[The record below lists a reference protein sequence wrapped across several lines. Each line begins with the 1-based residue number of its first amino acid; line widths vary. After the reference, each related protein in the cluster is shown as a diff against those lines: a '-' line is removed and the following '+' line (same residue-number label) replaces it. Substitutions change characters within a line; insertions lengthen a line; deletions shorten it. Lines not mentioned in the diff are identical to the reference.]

1 MTAAPV
7 RLGIIGLGAMGT
19 RLLTVA
25 SQHPDFDVRRVSD
38 PNRQAADFPGLAFST
53 DSTDLAQADDLDAV
67 YIATPP
73 ALHERFA
80 LAALASGKAVFCE
93 KPLAVDLAE
102 GQRMAEAAER
112 AGVATA
118 VNFALSDQPSV
129 AEIERADVGD
139 VLGVDIRLH
148 FPRWPRPFQA
158 DARWLDEREQGGF
171 VREVLS
177 HFVYLTDRILGP
189 LRVEVAGVDYAPGAS
204 EVAAHGLLRAGEV
217 PVHVSGR
224 AGMAGAE
231 RYEWILWGSRRSYL
245 LRDWSELFVSDG
257 GDWKPVELAGGSQA
271 ERLSLFAAAVRG
283 GDAGPGLADFAA
295 ALRVQEVIEAFHG
308 AEAE

>member
-19 RLLTVA
+19 RVLGIAT
-25 SQHPDFDVRRVSD
+25 QHPDFEVRLVSD
-38 PNRQAADFPGLAFST
+38 PNRSASDFPGLRFST
-53 DSTDLAQADDLDAV
+53 DGADVTGAEDVDAV

-73 ALHERFA
+73 ALHERYS

-102 GQRMAEAAER
+102 GQRMAAAASR
-112 AGVATA
+112 AGLATA
-118 VNFALSDQPSV
+118 VNFALSDQASV
-129 AEIERADVGD
+129 AEIERADVGE
-139 VLGVDIRLH
+139 VLGVDITLR
-148 FPRWPRPFQA
+148 FPQWPRPFQA

-189 LRVEVAGVDYAPGAS
+189 LRVEVAGVDYAPEAS

-224 AGMAGAE
+224 TGMAGAE
-231 RYEWILWGSRRSYL
+231 RYEWILWGSRRSFL
-245 LRDWSELFVSDG
+245 LRDWSELFVSEG
-257 GDWKPVELAGGSQA
+257 GDWQPVPLSGGSQA
-271 ERLSLFAAAVRG
+271 ERLSLFAKAVRG
-283 GDAGPGLADFAA
+283 ADAGAGLADFAA
-295 ALRVQEVIEAFHG
+295 ALRVQEVVEAFHG
-308 AEAE
+308 VG